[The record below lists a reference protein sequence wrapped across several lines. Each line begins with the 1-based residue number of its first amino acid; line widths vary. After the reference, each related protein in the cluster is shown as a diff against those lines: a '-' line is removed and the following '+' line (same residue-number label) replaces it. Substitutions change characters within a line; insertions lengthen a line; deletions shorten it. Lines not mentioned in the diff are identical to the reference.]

1 MEIIWGDKIGL
12 RPFEDTLTDEEIA
25 RVYRWSSDDH
35 ILRWSG
41 GTPTDLTFEE
51 FRERLL
57 NERDHGPSN
66 RRAFFIVTRPFGA
79 SSTLSTSPAQ
89 GGELVGRI
97 GCFAIDWDKKE
108 GELGI
113 VIGESASWGQGYGR
127 DAVTTLLRYIFD
139 TTVLER
145 INLFTFPEN
154 LRAQRC
160 FAACGFRT
168 IANARR
174 FSPDIGEFDGIEME
188 ITRREFRARQSYPI
202 PLSQEAK

>member
-1 MEIIWGDKIGL
+1 MTIIWGNTIGL
-12 RPFEDTLTDEEIA
+12 RQFEDNLTDDEIA
-25 RVYRWSSDDH
+25 RVYQWSNDEN

-57 NERDHGPSN
+57 SERGHMPSN
-66 RRAFFIVTRPFGA
+66 RRAFFIVTRD
-79 SSTLSTSPAQ
+79 
-89 GGELVGRI
+89 GELIGRI
-97 GCFAIDWDKKE
+97 GCFAIDWKKQE

-113 VIGESASWGQGYGR
+113 VIGERAQWGRGYGR
-127 DAVTTLLRYIFD
+127 DAVATLLYHLFE
-139 TTVLER
+139 TTSLDR

-160 FAACGFRT
+160 FIACGFRT
-168 IANARR
+168 IGNARR

-188 ITRREFRARQSYPI
+188 ITRREFLTRRSYPI
-202 PLSQEAK
+202 PISQGAK

>member
-1 MEIIWGDKIGL
+1 MAIIWSDKIGL
-12 RPFEDTLTDEEIA
+12 RPFEDALTEEEIA
-25 RVYRWSSDDH
+25 RVYRWSSDEN

-41 GTPTDLTFEE
+41 GAPTDLTLEE
-51 FRERLL
+51 FSERLL
-57 NERDHGPSN
+57 GEHAYVPSN
-66 RRAFFIVTRPFGA
+66 RRAFFIVTH
-79 SSTLSTSPAQ
+79 S
-89 GGELVGRI
+89 GELIGRI

-113 VIGESASWGQGYGR
+113 VIGESAAWGQGKGR
-127 DAVTTLLRYIFD
+127 DAITTLLRHLFA
-139 TTVLER
+139 TTPLER

-160 FAACGFRT
+160 FAACGFRA

-188 ITRREFRARQSYPI
+188 ITRREFLARQSYPI
-202 PLSQEAK
+202 SLSQEAK

>member
-1 MEIIWGDKIGL
+1 MTIIWGDKIGL
-12 RPFEDTLTDEEIA
+12 RPFEDAMTDEEIA
-25 RVYRWSSDDH
+25 RVYRWTSDENV
-35 ILRWSG
+35 LRWSG
-41 GTPTDLTFEE
+41 GVPTDLTFHE

-57 NERDHGPSN
+57 GERGYTPAN
-66 RRAFFIVTRPFGA
+66 RRAFLIVTRPFDA
-79 SSTLSTSPAQ
+79 SSTLSTSSAQ
-89 GGELVGRI
+89 GGELIGRI

-108 GELGI
+108 AEMGI

-127 DAVTTLLRYIFD
+127 DAVATLLRYIFD
-139 TTVLER
+139 TTALER

-160 FAACGFRT
+160 FAACGFHVVG
-168 IANARR
+168 NARR

>member
-1 MEIIWGDKIGL
+1 MAIIWSDKIGL
-12 RPFEDTLTDEEIA
+12 RPFEDALTDEEIA
-25 RVYRWSSDDH
+25 RVYRWSSDEN

-41 GTPTDLTFEE
+41 GAPTDLTLEE
-51 FRERLL
+51 FSERLL
-57 NERDHGPSN
+57 GEHEYVPSN
-66 RRAFFIVTRPFGA
+66 RRAFFIVTP
-79 SSTLSTSPAQ
+79 S
-89 GGELVGRI
+89 GELIGRI

-113 VIGESASWGQGYGR
+113 VIGESAVWGQGKGR
-127 DAVTTLLRYIFD
+127 DAIMTLLRHLF
-139 TTVLER
+139 TTTPLER

-160 FAACGFRT
+160 FAACGFRA

-188 ITRREFRARQSYPI
+188 VTRREFLARQSYPI